1 MIKPDELPDFSRD
14 ETVLLFFYALYSSQN
29 FIRLEDSIA
38 GISGCL
44 PKDARLDQLFNV
56 LLDS

>member
-1 MIKPDELPDFSRD
+1 MTKPGELPDFLRS

-29 FIRLEDSIA
+29 FIRPEDTIA

-44 PKDARLDQLFNV
+44 PKNARLDQLFNV

>member
-1 MIKPDELPDFSRD
+1 MTKPGELPDFSRD
-14 ETVLLFFYALYSSQN
+14 ETVLWFSCSPYSSQN
-29 FIRLEDSIA
+29 FIRPEDTIA

-44 PKDARLDQLFNV
+44 PKNARLGQVLNV